1 MKKLIFYT
9 NSNIAL
15 AKKIANK
22 SGLQIGKADI
32 KKFADGEISV
42 LIKEKVKNKEIY
54 VLASSFPPA
63 DNLLELLILIHTLK
77 VNGAKKIKL
86 IIPYFGYAKAD
97 HIDPPGASLAAKLMV
112 KLIEQAGVDKII
124 AIDLHSK
131 RVEKFFKKPLIHLS
145 AIPILAEYF
154 KKKRI
159 KNLAI
164 VSPDL
169 GGVKRAEKFAKILK
183 IDKIITI
190 KKYRPSF
197 DRVKIEKILGEVNK
211 KNIIIVDDMIQ
222 SGKTIIKAVE
232 ALKKGGVKD
241 IYVAVS
247 HLVFSGPS
255 VSLLAKNKNIKEIIF
270 TDTISPTSKLP
281 LKFKN
286 LSILN
291 LITSTIEK
299 LK

>member
-15 AKKIANK
+15 AKKVAIR
-22 SGLQIGKADI
+22 SGLQIGRADI

-42 LIKEKVKNKEIY
+42 LIKEKVKDKEIY
-54 VLASSFPPA
+54 VLGSSFPPA

-97 HIDPPGASLAAKLMV
+97 HIDPLGSTLAAKLMV
-112 KLIEQAGVDKII
+112 KLIEQTGVDEII
-124 AIDLHSK
+124 AIDLHSIL
-131 RVEKFFKKPLIHLS
+131 VEKFFKKPLIHLS
-145 AIPILAEYF
+145 AIPILADYF

-164 VSPDL
+164 ASPDF
-169 GGVKRAEKFAKILK
+169 GGIKRANKFAKILK
-183 IDKIITI
+183 INQIITI
-190 KKYRPSF
+190 KKYRPAF
-197 DRVKIEKILGEVNK
+197 DMVKVQQILGEVK
-211 KNIIIVDDMIQ
+211 GKNIIIVDDMIQ
-222 SGKTIIKAVE
+222 SGKTIIKAVQ
-232 ALKKGGVKD
+232 ALKKKGAKD

-255 VSLLAKNKNIKEIIF
+255 IPLLTKNKSIKQVVF
-270 TDTISPTSKLP
+270 TDSILSKSKLP
-281 LKFKN
+281 LKFKK
-286 LSILN
+286 LTITN
-291 LITSTIEK
+291 LISSIIK
-299 LK
+299 